1 MALFKPYK
9 IQSSQL
15 NSLPITEGQLIVT
28 TDDKAM
34 YLDISSSSRIK
45 IYADD
50 IAKIDELEGLEF
62 VVVEELPTG
71 SAIDPHKIYLIANGG
86 TGTGGITYTLTKVN
100 RIITLTGS
108 DGSTSSV
115 TDEVGVTLNDLA
127 TVATSGS
134 YNDLTSK
141 PTIPTQTSQLTNN
154 SGFITNSV
162 NNLTNYYKKTETYT
176 QTEVNNLIGAIT
188 TLNLAVV
195 TQLPTSDISTTTI
208 YLVPKT
214 SGETQNAYDE
224 FVYAN
229 NS

>member
-86 TGTGGITYTLTKVN
+86 TDTGGITYTLTKAN
-100 RIITLTGS
+100 RTITLTGS

-141 PTIPTQTSQLTNN
+141 PTIPTQTSQLTNKEN
-154 SGFITNSV
+154 KV
-162 NNLTNYYKKTETYT
+162 
-176 QTEVNNLIGAIT
+176 
-188 TLNLAVV
+188 
-195 TQLPTSDISTTTI
+195 DI
-208 YLVPKT
+208 
-214 SGETQNAYDE
+214 
-224 FVYAN
+224 YAN
-229 NS
+229 SDLDKKIEALNISDEIKKEITDILWED